1 MQNKI
6 QEVAHILENQ
16 LNIHRD
22 LARLSDK
29 LTDVIIN
36 GEIKELDEILK
47 VQQTMIMTLGKL
59 EEERMKAVAELGEK
73 DLTIT
78 RLIDM
83 ADDELAGRL
92 ETIFEELL
100 EVIEE
105 QRRLNHIN
113 NKLLKTNLEYVEFTL
128 GNLTGN
134 KPINLFDQKA

>member
-29 LTDVIIN
+29 LTDVIKN

-47 VQQTMIMTLGKL
+47 FQQTMIMTLGKL

-134 KPINLFDQKA
+134 KP

>member
-47 VQQTMIMTLGKL
+47 AQQTMIMTLGKL